1 MLSIWH
7 SNDIAGGIKTRV
19 KKGVNSAK
27 ILLTGQKLTLF
38 LSEWR
43 YNLKKWS
50 GFSDS
55 MPCVRS

>member
-27 ILLTGQKLTLF
+27 ILLTAQKLTAF
-38 LSEWR
+38 LS
-43 YNLKKWS
+43 
-50 GFSDS
+50 
-55 MPCVRS
+55 